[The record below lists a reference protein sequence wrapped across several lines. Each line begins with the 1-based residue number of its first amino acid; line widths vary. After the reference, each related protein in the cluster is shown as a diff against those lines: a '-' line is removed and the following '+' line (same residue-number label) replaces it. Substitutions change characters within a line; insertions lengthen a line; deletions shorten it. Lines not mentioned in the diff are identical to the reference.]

1 MKQFAVLGMGRF
13 GSGVAKT
20 LTEKGYSVLA
30 IDKDA
35 EAVQDAS
42 EFVTHAVQVDATE
55 ERSLRA
61 IGIENVDVAIVAI
74 GDIEASIL
82 ITLILRE
89 VGIKE
94 IIAKAATENHGK
106 VLRRVGATK
115 IVFPERDM
123 GARIA
128 TTLITPEMVE
138 HIDLS
143 PDYSIVE
150 IKPPKEFVGKSLKQ
164 INLRAQYGINVIA
177 IKRKIPG
184 VGEEG
189 NIEMQE
195 KIDVVPAPSEVIN
208 EGDMLIIVGENK
220 NIEKLK

>member
-1 MKQFAVLGMGRF
+1 MKQFAVIGMGRF

-20 LTEKGYSVLA
+20 LVSKGHAVLA
-30 IDKDA
+30 IDKDGDV
-35 EAVQDAS
+35 VQDAS
-42 EFVTHAVQVDATE
+42 EFATHAVQVDATD

-61 IGIENVDVAIVAI
+61 IGIENIDVAVVAV

-89 VGIKE
+89 IGIKD
-94 IIAKAATENHGK
+94 IVAKATTDNHGK

-115 IVFPERDM
+115 VVYPERDM

-128 TTLITPEMVE
+128 SSLIAPEVVE

-150 IKPPKEFVGKSLKQ
+150 IKPPKEFIGKSLKQ
-164 INLRAQYGINVIA
+164 INLRAQYGVNVIA
-177 IKRKIPG
+177 IKRRIPG

-189 NIEMQE
+189 KIEIQE
-195 KIDVVPAPSEVIN
+195 KIDVVPAPSEVIT
-208 EGDMLIIVGENK
+208 EEDTLIIVGENK

>member
-1 MKQFAVLGMGRF
+1 MKQFAVIGMGRF

-20 LTEKGYSVLA
+20 LTEKGYAVLA

-35 EAVQDAS
+35 EAVQDVS

-61 IGIENVDVAIVAI
+61 VGIENVDIAIVAI

-89 VGIKE
+89 IGIKE

-123 GARIA
+123 GARVA
-128 TTLITPEMVE
+128 TTLIAPEVVE

-150 IKPPKEFVGKSLKQ
+150 IKPPKEFIGKSLKQ

-177 IKRKIPG
+177 IKRSIPG

-208 EGDMLIIVGENK
+208 EGDMLVIVGENK